1 MIEAILRKEEF
12 TKSDIIELLNAT
24 GNDTQ
29 LIFAKA
35 QEIKTKYVGNKV
47 HLRGI
52 IEYSNIC
59 SKNCYYCGI
68 RRDNKEVDRYVV
80 SNDEV
85 IEAAKF
91 AYINNYGSVVIQTG
105 ELQNDHNT
113 AQIEYQLQQ
122 IKKLSD
128 GKLGV
133 TLSCGE
139 QSPETYR
146 RWFEAGAH
154 RYLLRI
160 ETSDKDLYKK
170 LHPDDLLHSW
180 EKRVECLNILK
191 EIGYQVG
198 TGVMI
203 GLPFQTTENLADDLL
218 FMKKLDI
225 DMCGM
230 GPYIEHHATPL
241 YKYKDDLLSL
251 NERLELSLKM
261 LAILRI
267 MMKDIN
273 IAATTALQTITVK
286 GREDAIRIASNVVM
300 PNITPL
306 MYRNNYKLYENKPGI
321 NEDCEDSIK
330 SISRLVKNAGSEIG
344 FSEWGD
350 SLRFI
355 NRNNL
360 GL

>member
-24 GNDTQ
+24 GNDMQ

-35 QEIKTKYVGNKV
+35 HEIKTKYVGNKV

-68 RRDNKEVDRYVV
+68 RRNNKEVDRYVV

-91 AYINNYGSVVIQTG
+91 AFINNYGSVVIQTG
-105 ELQNDHNT
+105 ELQSEHNT

-122 IKKLSD
+122 IKTLSD

-203 GLPFQTTENLADDLL
+203 GLPFQTTENIADDLL

-241 YKYKDDLLSL
+241 FKYKDDLLSL
-251 NERLELSLKM
+251 NERLDLSLKM

-355 NRNNL
+355 NRNKE
-360 GL
+360 

>member
-12 TKSDIIELLNAT
+12 TKSDIIELLNAA
-24 GNDTQ
+24 GNDMQ

-68 RRDNKEVDRYVV
+68 RRDNKEVDRYIV

-105 ELQNDHNT
+105 ELQSEHNT

-139 QSPETYR
+139 QSPETYQ

-160 ETSDKDLYKK
+160 ETSDKELYKK
-170 LHPDDLLHSW
+170 LHPNDLLHSW
-180 EKRVECLNILK
+180 EKRIECLNILK

-241 YKYKDDLLSL
+241 FKYKDDLLSL
-251 NERLELSLKM
+251 NERLDLSLKM

-355 NRNNL
+355 NRNKE
-360 GL
+360 

>member
-12 TKSDIIELLNAT
+12 TKSDIIELLNAA
-24 GNDTQ
+24 GNDMQ

-105 ELQNDHNT
+105 ELQSEHNT

-122 IKKLSD
+122 IKKLSH

-160 ETSDKDLYKK
+160 ETSDKELYKK

-241 YKYKDDLLSL
+241 FKYKDDLLSL
-251 NERLELSLKM
+251 NERLDLSLKM

-350 SLRFI
+350 SLRFK
-355 NRNNL
+355 NRNK
-360 GL
+360 